1 MIVIDRSP
9 WRDMS
14 RPLSFFARIRGIWRF
29 GFSWARDLQAQDT
42 LLAGLERGLGN
53 AFTVVRNVTLPG
65 LDIPIPLVLVGP
77 PGIFTIYVSSLKGIY
92 QAKND
97 TWSVLEGRSDQYTL
111 ARPNLVRRVGIL
123 SRAVQNYLAIQG
135 RYVESGDA
143 VLFFAQP
150 GVHVEAVHS
159 AAHIVQFD
167 GIDRFTASLAQT
179 PNKLDAA
186 DVDWISSTLARARSR
201 KPEATSPLDR
211 RKPHVNLV
219 GIGNFRM
226 RPWQWFILALL
237 ILITIGAV
245 IGLVFIAAQN
255 FIF

>member
-1 MIVIDRSP
+1 MIIIDRSP
-9 WRDMS
+9 WRNMS
-14 RPLSFFARIRGIWRF
+14 RPLSTFAQIRGIWRF

-42 LLAGLERGLGN
+42 LLTGLERGLGN

-65 LDIPIPLVLVGP
+65 MDIPIPLVLVGP

-92 QAKND
+92 QAKGD

-111 ARPNLVRRVGIL
+111 ARPNLIRRVGIL

-135 RYVESGDA
+135 RYVESGEA

-150 GVHVEAVHS
+150 GVHVDAVNP
-159 AAHIVQFD
+159 AAHIVKID
-167 GIDRFTASLAQT
+167 SIDRFAASLAQA
-179 PNKLDAA
+179 PNKLDSA
-186 DVDWISSTLARARSR
+186 DVDWIASTLARARSR
-201 KPEATSPLDR
+201 KPDATSPLAR
-211 RKPHVNLV
+211 RKSPVNLV
-219 GIGNFRM
+219 GVGNLRM
-226 RPWQWFILALL
+226 RTWQWFILALL

-255 FIF
+255 FVF